1 MTEERIR
8 HFETLGFF
16 LWKQLLSPDEI
27 RVLSDAFDVAMRKAR
42 GEEEDPELRQDEG
55 GNSARRQQTIPFFDY
70 DPEAFYPL
78 LDDERFV
85 NVLETLLGDDFIL
98 TLSEGVIHAGG
109 TR

>member
-1 MTEERIR
+1 MTEEQIR

-55 GNSARRQQTIPFFDY
+55 GNSARRQQTIPFSTMI
-70 DPEAFYPL
+70 
-78 LDDERFV
+78 R
-85 NVLETLLGDDFIL
+85 TRFIL
-98 TLSEGVIHAGG
+98 YSTMSDLLTSWKPYLVMISSLP
-109 TR
+109 